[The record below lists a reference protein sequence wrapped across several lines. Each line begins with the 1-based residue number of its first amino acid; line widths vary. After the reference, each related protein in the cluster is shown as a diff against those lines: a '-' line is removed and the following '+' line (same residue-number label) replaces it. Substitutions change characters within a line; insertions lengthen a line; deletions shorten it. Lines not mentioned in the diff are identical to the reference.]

1 MLEFLVVIKKYVKSN
16 NRIKLIML
24 SNLNSAPI
32 EKMAKQLTKEP
43 NAVKKEE
50 PEVIEI
56 PIPFDSK
63 LDIKD

>member
-1 MLEFLVVIKKYVKSN
+1 
-16 NRIKLIML
+16 ML